1 MIATLMAKL
10 MSMMSIFIY
19 KYVIVGRHKEYIYR
33 NIDMYVVYKWFIIGI
48 LSVYY

>member
-10 MSMMSIFIY
+10 MRMMNIFIY
-19 KYVIVGRHKEYIYR
+19 KYVIVRRHKEHIYR
-33 NIDMYVVYKWFIIGI
+33 NIDMYVVYEWFIIGI